1 MEVHST
7 EIMCSK
13 IEARER
19 EEVEMMSCAAA
30 RGASLH
36 IIGDFTLHY
45 HLLVET
51 PDANLSRGMRQLNGV

>member
-36 IIGDFTLHY
+36 IIGDFTLHVLCEAS
-45 HLLVET
+45 HKAV
-51 PDANLSRGMRQLNGV
+51 SI

>member
-1 MEVHST
+1 MEVYST

-36 IIGDFTLHY
+36 IIGDFTLHL
-45 HLLVET
+45 HFCMAAT
-51 PDANLSRGMRQLNGV
+51 

>member
-36 IIGDFTLHY
+36 IIGDFTLHVLCEAS
-45 HLLVET
+45 HKTWVVIRT
-51 PDANLSRGMRQLNGV
+51 

>member
-1 MEVHST
+1 
-7 EIMCSK
+7 MCSK

-36 IIGDFTLHY
+36 IIGDFTLCEASHEIW
-45 HLLVET
+45 LVIE
-51 PDANLSRGMRQLNGV
+51 Q